1 MDIINEEYYW
11 KNEKDKI
18 VINDYIMSINDYVK
32 EIHENAKEK
41 GWYDKPRTPLEIHA
55 LIHSEISEAVE
66 EVRKDTKP
74 FYIENGKP
82 EGEAIEL
89 VDAVIR
95 IMDYFAYNN
104 WDLERLLKI
113 KMEYNKTRPN
123 RHGGKLY

>member
-1 MDIINEEYYW
+1 M
-11 KNEKDKI
+11 KDKI
-18 VINDYIMSINDYVK
+18 VIKDCVMSINDYVK
-32 EIHENAKEK
+32 EAHENAKEK
-41 GWYDKPRTPLEIHA
+41 GWHDTLRTALEIHA
-55 LIHSEISEAVE
+55 LIHSEISEALE
-66 EVRKDTKP
+66 EVRKGSEP

-95 IMDYFAYNN
+95 IMDYFAYNK